1 MGGKNSLLKKW
12 SWDMWI
18 STDKGKSL
26 YFYLAS
32 YTIINSKRIIDPTVQ
47 ARMIKLLEET
57 IGVNLYDVVL
67 GNSF

>member
-18 STDKGKSL
+18 STDKGESL
-26 YFYLAS
+26 YFYLTS
-32 YTIINSKRIIDPTVQ
+32 YTIINSKRITDPTVQ
-47 ARMIKLLEET
+47 ARVIKLLEET
-57 IGVNLYDVVL
+57 IGINLYDVGL